1 MAFIIRLGAALLAVI
16 TGLPLLVSALAQSLL
31 LVGYDAK
38 PEEAISANFLEG
50 TAQFID
56 EAEAEYWSVGYS
68 KEILTP
74 DDIDSHRYFL
84 GGYLKFPA
92 QEATGVIDD
101 ISVRAVVLDDNSG
114 RGAVAFAWV
123 DTVGLMNADIKDIR
137 EKLSDI
143 TGEDGLIAIN
153 VGST

>member
-68 KEILTP
+68 
-74 DDIDSHRYFL
+74 
-84 GGYLKFPA
+84 
-92 QEATGVIDD
+92 
-101 ISVRAVVLDDNSG
+101 
-114 RGAVAFAWV
+114 
-123 DTVGLMNADIKDIR
+123 
-137 EKLSDI
+137 
-143 TGEDGLIAIN
+143 
-153 VGST
+153 